1 MCLFHMLG
9 DPILQKGARKMM
21 NNYGCVLPFFQTN
34 QSQPICGSGTFPTLE
49 NKTAKDI
56 WNDLFTTQKKFC
68 TFPCKQMVP
77 YFGIMDTYVPEI
89 NHKTKEHKRAYI
101 KMYLKSTL
109 KYTETVDD
117 YPITTMLAGKVNML
131 KEFTNAMHVPLQ
143 IYSIFSFELFQK
155 LEVMSVYFWAIL
167 WQTWVWNCVP

>member
-1 MCLFHMLG
+1 MCLFRMLG

-56 WNDLFTTQKKFC
+56 WDHLFTTQKKFC

-77 YFGIMDTYVPEI
+77 YFGIMHKSVPETD
-89 NHKTKEHKRAYI
+89 HKTKHHKRAYI

-109 KYTETVDD
+109 KYTETVTD
-117 YPITTMLAGKVNML
+117 YPITTMLAGKVNIL
-131 KEFTNAMHVPLQ
+131 KEFTNACTTRTAL
-143 IYSIFSFELFQK
+143 SIFPFESFQK
-155 LEVMSVYFWAIL
+155 LVVMSVYFWAIL
-167 WQTWVWNCVP
+167 WQTWVWR

>member
-1 MCLFHMLG
+1 MCLFRMLG

-49 NKTAKDI
+49 NETAKDI
-56 WNDLFTTQKKFC
+56 WDDQFTNQKKFC

-89 NHKTKEHKRAYI
+89 NHETKEHKRAYI

-109 KYTETVDD
+109 KYTETVTD
-117 YPITTMLAGKVNML
+117 YPITTMLAGKVNIL
-131 KEFTNAMHVPLQ
+131 KEFTNACTTSNLL
-143 IYSIFSFELFQK
+143 SIFAFELFQK

-167 WQTWVWNCVP
+167 WQTWVWH